1 MFNNKFIAMVGGRK
15 PSPKTLTWSAFGSL
29 RQVDYPFKGAI
40 QNVGLALV
48 ADEHYPSDGAPAAPL
63 PPHLCF
69 PLQAPVVLDPTDPI
83 KTRLDVIPVLEN
95 GTNAMYV
102 EEAPIIQYPV
112 KPGER
117 FSATLECE
125 FMILLPEAEDK
136 DLSIQPI
143 FKWQPDPAAY
153 ESIVVR
159 FLRND
164 MGETSLDITHF
175 GADGSSNTTKFDFD
189 QFVLNDP
196 RMFFNMVVTD
206 SEITVTVNAKY
217 SGSLPYTTNVEGPG
231 HFIILTPEDG
241 EQGANIAEVY
251 RVALTR

>member
-1 MFNNKFIAMVGGRK
+1 MLNNKLFAMVGGRK

-29 RQVDYPFKGAI
+29 RQADYPFKDSI
-40 QNVGLALV
+40 QNVALALV
-48 ADEHYPSDGAPAAPL
+48 ADEQYPTDKIPTAPL
-63 PPHLCF
+63 TPHLCF
-69 PLQAPVVLDPTDPI
+69 PLEAPVVLDPTDPS
-83 KTRLDVIPVLEN
+83 KTRLDVFPVLEI
-95 GTNAMYV
+95 GANAMYV
-102 EEAPIIQYPV
+102 EEDPVIQYPV

-117 FSATLECE
+117 FSVTLECE
-125 FMILLPEAEDK
+125 FMILLPEAQDK
-136 DLSIQPI
+136 TLSIQPI
-143 FKWQPDPAAY
+143 FKWRPDPAAY
-153 ESIVVR
+153 ESIDVR

-164 MGETSLDITHF
+164 MGETSVDITHF

-206 SEITVTVNAKY
+206 TEITVTVNAKY

-231 HFIILTPEDG
+231 HLIILTPEVE

-251 RVALTR
+251 RVTLSR